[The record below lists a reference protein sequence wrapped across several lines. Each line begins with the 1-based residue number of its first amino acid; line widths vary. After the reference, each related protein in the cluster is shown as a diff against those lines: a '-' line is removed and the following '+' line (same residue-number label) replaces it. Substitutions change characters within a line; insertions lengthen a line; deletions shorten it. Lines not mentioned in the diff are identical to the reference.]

1 MRAFLKC
8 IQLLTIMIILFFFV
22 STSWYAYILA
32 RILSSN
38 NNAIIYDVMFKWRGK
53 TTSNTACHN
62 VIVRTYTLFFKL
74 FINNKIQEI
83 HNQKGDDINGAANAW
98 FGKTHWNALRVVLH
112 LKKCFCFTRYVPIEH
127 ILQHL
132 LVNWTNTYILF
143 C

>member
-1 MRAFLKC
+1 MHAFLKC

-38 NNAIIYDVMFKWRGK
+38 NNTVIYDVMFKWRGK

-62 VIVRTYTLFFKL
+62 VIVWTYTLFFKP

-83 HNQKGDDINGAANAW
+83 WKISPQNQVMQKVTILELLLAW
-98 FGKTHWNALRVVLH
+98 EGNRSVIKKETTITVQQMHDLGKL
-112 LKKCFCFTRYVPIEH
+112 IEVH
-127 ILQHL
+127 CKLYFI
-132 LVNWTNTYILF
+132 
-143 C
+143 

>member
-1 MRAFLKC
+1 MCAFLKC
-8 IQLLTIMIILFFFV
+8 IQLLTIMIILIFFV

-83 HNQKGDDINGAANAW
+83 WKNNPQNQLMQKVMILELLLAWEGDRSVIKKETTLMVHQMCDL
-98 FGKTHWNALRVVLH
+98 GKL
-112 LKKCFCFTRYVPIEH
+112 IEVH
-127 ILQHL
+127 CESYFI
-132 LVNWTNTYILF
+132 
-143 C
+143 